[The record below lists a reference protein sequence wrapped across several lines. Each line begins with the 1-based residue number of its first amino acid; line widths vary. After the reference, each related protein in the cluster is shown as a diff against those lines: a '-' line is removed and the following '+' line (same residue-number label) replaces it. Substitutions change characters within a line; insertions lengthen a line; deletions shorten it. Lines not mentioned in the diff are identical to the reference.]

1 MFRVR
6 VHETLTGCAV
16 WQGQKKC
23 YSGLVTQALPRR
35 HYTFHDYLMLEEGA
49 NVRHEFLD
57 GEIYA
62 MAGGTPQ
69 HAAISMNVG
78 TALNVQLRG
87 KPCRVH
93 SSDLRIRVRATGL
106 VAYPDVSVICGHV
119 ERDPEDG
126 NTIVNPVILV
136 EVLSPSTEEYDR
148 YEKLSHYKRIAS
160 LQEVL
165 LVAHSQKEVEH
176 WRRGPD
182 GQWVSSRKGSKDLI
196 ELTSVGCTLEVDDI
210 YRDELEPA

>member
-1 MFRVR
+1 
-6 VHETLTGCAV
+6 
-16 WQGQKKC
+16 
-23 YSGLVTQALPRR
+23 
-35 HYTFHDYLMLEEGA
+35 MLEEAA

-69 HAAISMNVG
+69 HAAISMNIG
-78 TALNVQLRG
+78 AALNVQLRG

-93 SSDLRIRVRATGL
+93 SSDLRIRVPATGL
-106 VAYPDVSVICGHV
+106 VAYPDVSVVCGHV

-126 NTIVNPVILV
+126 NTIVNPVLLV

-148 YEKLSHYKRIAS
+148 YEKLSHYKQIAS

-176 WRRGPD
+176 WRRGAD
-182 GQWVSSRKGSKDLI
+182 GQWVSSLRRSKDLI
-196 ELTSVGCTLEVDDI
+196 ALSSVGCTLDVEDI
-210 YRDELEPA
+210 YRDELEPR

>member
-1 MFRVR
+1 
-6 VHETLTGCAV
+6 
-16 WQGQKKC
+16 
-23 YSGLVTQALPRR
+23 VTQALPRR
-35 HYTFHDYLMLEEGA
+35 HYTFHDYLILEQSA

-78 TALNVQLRG
+78 ATLNVQLRG

-93 SSDLRIRVRATGL
+93 SSDLRIRVPATGL
-106 VAYPDVSVICGHV
+106 VAYPDVSVVCGHV
-119 ERDPEDG
+119 ERDPEDT
-126 NTIVNPVILV
+126 NTIVNPVVIV

-148 YEKLSHYKRIAS
+148 YEKLAHYKQLAS
-160 LQEVL
+160 LSEVL

-176 WRRGPD
+176 WRRGAD
-182 GQWVSSRKGSKDLI
+182 GQWAVSVARSTEVI
-196 ELTSVGCTLEVDDI
+196 ALTSVGCTLDVEDI
-210 YRDELEPA
+210 YRDELEPR